1 MKIKGITKR
10 WLIYGL
16 GLIMLLIV
24 LLETVAAFAIHR
36 WYYNGVEQTI
46 LSRSELMRGYFVA
59 YNSSDSVNMDEAA
72 REFVESFEDKEK
84 IDVYKRQGLCSDV

>member
-46 LSRSELMRGYFVA
+46 LSRSELMRDILLRITPLIL
-59 YNSSDSVNMDEAA
+59 SIWTKRRVNL
-72 REFVESFEDKEK
+72 SK
-84 IDVYKRQGLCSDV
+84 L